1 MQEIY
6 VENLAEVL
14 RNKRRIERTVK
25 VKISYKGKNV
35 FVEGK
40 AEDEFL
46 ALEILSAISLGFSA
60 DSALLLSEED
70 MILQTVHIKEITK
83 RHDLERVRGR
93 VIGTQGRTLRTLSN
107 LTNCRLSIKDNV
119 VGIIGDAQEVKD
131 AVDALT
137 SLIQGSKQGNV
148 YSRLEKQRKKKRL
161 FDKVPL
167 GKTVEETSNEESDEE
182 EE

>member
-1 MQEIY
+1 M
-6 VENLAEVL
+6 ENLSEVL

-35 FVEGK
+35 FVEGN
-40 AEDEFL
+40 AANEFL
-46 ALEILSAISLGFSA
+46 ALEVLSAIQLGFSA
-60 DSALLLSEED
+60 DSALLLAEED

-83 RHDLERVRGR
+83 RHDLDRVRSR

-107 LTNCRLSIKDNV
+107 LTNCRLSIKDNI

-161 FDKVPL
+161 LDKVPI
-167 GKTVEETSNEESDEE
+167 GKTETEETNDEESDEGE